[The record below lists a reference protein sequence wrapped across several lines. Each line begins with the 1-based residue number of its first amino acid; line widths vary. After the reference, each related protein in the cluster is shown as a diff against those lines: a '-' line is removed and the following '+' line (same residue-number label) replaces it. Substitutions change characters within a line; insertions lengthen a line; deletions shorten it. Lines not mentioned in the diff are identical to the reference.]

1 MYVVG
6 AGRIKQHS
14 ATWLS
19 ALSCPS
25 FHLRMALEHCV
36 NVSVFKISTYEQ
48 EIGIEMVELE
58 LFEYWNVIHCYD
70 FNSSELKMWN

>member
-1 MYVVG
+1 M
-6 AGRIKQHS
+6 
-14 ATWLS
+14 
-19 ALSCPS
+19 
-25 FHLRMALEHCV
+25 

-70 FNSSELKMWN
+70 FNSSKLKMWN